1 VSVPDRRA
9 EQSRAADCL
18 QRPLCSRFRQQLTRG
33 VMQFKEDGMAGKTER
48 SGSCLCGA
56 VRISIKTTSKSV
68 GACHCG
74 MCRKWTGG
82 PLLVIECGSAVH
94 FEGND
99 SISVFSSSD
108 WAERGFCSKCGSHLF
123 YRLKKEG
130 HYAVPV
136 GLLDDGEQWVFDQ
149 QIFIDEKPSFYSF
162 ANQTKN
168 LTGAEVFAQYSAPS
182 E

>member
-1 VSVPDRRA
+1 
-9 EQSRAADCL
+9 
-18 QRPLCSRFRQQLTRG
+18 
-33 VMQFKEDGMAGKTER
+33 MASETER
-48 SGSCLCGA
+48 RGSCLCGA
-56 VRISIKTTSKSV
+56 VRIAVKTTNNSV
-68 GACHCG
+68 GACHCS
-74 MCRKWTGG
+74 MCRKWGGG
-82 PLLVIECGSAVH
+82 PLLAIECGSDVQ
-94 FEGND
+94 FDGTD
-99 SISVFSSSD
+99 SISVFSSSE

-149 QIFIDEKPSFYSF
+149 QIFIDEKPSFYAF
-162 ANQTKN
+162 ANETKN

>member
-1 VSVPDRRA
+1 
-9 EQSRAADCL
+9 
-18 QRPLCSRFRQQLTRG
+18 
-33 VMQFKEDGMAGKTER
+33 MAGETER
-48 SGSCLCGA
+48 NGSCLCGA

-68 GACHCG
+68 GACHCS

-82 PLLVIECGSAVH
+82 PLLVIECGSDVH
-94 FEGND
+94 FERND

-136 GLLDDGEQWVFDQ
+136 GLVDDGEQWVFDQ

>member
-1 VSVPDRRA
+1 MSFLYT
-9 EQSRAADCL
+9 Q
-18 QRPLCSRFRQQLTRG
+18 G
-33 VMQFKEDGMAGKTER
+33 MQFQEEDMTSETER
-48 SGSCLCGA
+48 RGNCLCGA
-56 VRISIKTTSKSV
+56 VRIAIKPTSKSV
-68 GACHCG
+68 AACHCS

-82 PLLVIECGSAVH
+82 PLLAIECGSNIQ
-94 FEGND
+94 FDGSD

-108 WAERGFCSKCGSHLF
+108 WAERGFCSKYGSHLF

-130 HYAVPV
+130 RYFIPV

-149 QIFIDEKPSFYSF
+149 QIFIDEKPSVYSF

-168 LTGAEVFAQYSAPS
+168 LTGAEVFAQSSGPS

>member
-1 VSVPDRRA
+1 
-9 EQSRAADCL
+9 
-18 QRPLCSRFRQQLTRG
+18 
-33 VMQFKEDGMAGKTER
+33 MAGETER
-48 SGSCLCGA
+48 NGSCLCG
-56 VRISIKTTSKSV
+56 SSPYFNKDDQQE
-68 GACHCG
+68 CG
-74 MCRKWTGG
+74 CLPLQYVQEMDRWA
-82 PLLVIECGSAVH
+82 LLVVECGSDVH
-94 FEGND
+94 FERND
-99 SISVFSSSD
+99 SITVFSSSD

-168 LTGAEVFAQYSAPS
+168 LTGAEVFAEYSAPP

>member
-1 VSVPDRRA
+1 MVG
-9 EQSRAADCL
+9 E
-18 QRPLCSRFRQQLTRG
+18 
-33 VMQFKEDGMAGKTER
+33 TER
-48 SGSCLCGA
+48 RGSCLCGA
-56 VRISIKTTSKSV
+56 VRVSTKATSRGV
-68 GACHCG
+68 GACHCS

-82 PLLVIECGSAVH
+82 PLLVIGCGSDVH
-94 FEGND
+94 FEGDD

-130 HYAVPV
+130 HYEVPV
-136 GLLDDGEQWVFDQ
+136 GLFDDGEQWVLEQ

-168 LTGAEVFAQYSAPS
+168 MTGAEVFAQYSVPS
-182 E
+182 D